1 MVCSCDSPVIP
12 LGLVNDLAKHLDQ
25 TVSSAAYPIVDGDHI
40 RLLLLLEVETAIQ
53 AMRQTLDEFCE
64 SPANLSVKHWLK
76 RLITS
81 TVPLS
86 GGGIALKA
94 IMSGQRPMRPLALIQ
109 RIMLPMQA
117 PPRQRAAPPNHHS
130 T

>member
-86 GGGIALKA
+86 GGGIGVNINYPSDFAKLEQH
-94 IMSGQRPMRPLALIQ
+94 GP
-109 RIMLPMQA
+109 
-117 PPRQRAAPPNHHS
+117 
-130 T
+130 